1 MPVTVTKTHSKI
13 VRSSLVA
20 VAIGALFTAVGCS
33 AEAVD
38 DTGAGGSE
46 EVSSEAITG
55 TIPAG
60 TRLVATRAVNLRSA
74 ASTSSTVLDVIP
86 EGGVVV
92 AAGGPSQNGFYRVT
106 YQGQA
111 GFAFG
116 TYLDRES
123 AGGGGNFTTSRT
135 VTLLWQG
142 NWDFLTRCDTFSTNG
157 VRFACQEFVRPT
169 RDFVDNGLWV
179 AAPGSLQGSSNRLCG
194 RQVQVC
200 KGDVCRTATV
210 VERSVES
217 SASKWEGSTALVK
230 AFGEEP
236 GFTSCTR
243 SFGSVSNV
251 TIRY

>member
-1 MPVTVTKTHSKI
+1 MPGTMTKTRSMF
-13 VRSSLVA
+13 VRSSRVA
-20 VAIGALFTAVGCS
+20 LATGALFLAVGCS

-38 DTGAGGSE
+38 DTSTGGSE
-46 EVSSEAITG
+46 EVSSDAITG

-60 TRLVATRAVNLRSA
+60 TRLVATRAVNFRSA

-106 YQGQA
+106 YQGRD

-116 TYLDRES
+116 TFLDRET
-123 AGGGGNFTTSRT
+123 AGGGNFTTSRT

-142 NWDFLTRCDTFSTNG
+142 NWDFLTQCDTFSTNG
-157 VRFACQEFVRPT
+157 VRFACQAFVRPT

-230 AFGEEP
+230 AFGEVP

-243 SFGSVSNV
+243 SFGSVNNV

>member
-1 MPVTVTKTHSKI
+1 
-13 VRSSLVA
+13 
-20 VAIGALFTAVGCS
+20 
-33 AEAVD
+33 
-38 DTGAGGSE
+38 
-46 EVSSEAITG
+46 
-55 TIPAG
+55 
-60 TRLVATRAVNLRSA
+60 
-74 ASTSSTVLDVIP
+74 VLDVIS
-86 EGGVVV
+86 EGDVVIAV
-92 AAGGPSQNGFYRVT
+92 GGPSQNGFYRVT
-106 YQGQA
+106 YKGQE

-123 AGGGGNFTTSRT
+123 AGGNFTTSRT

-157 VRFACQEFVRPT
+157 VRFACQDFVRPT
-169 RDFVDNGLWV
+169 RDFVDDGLWV

-243 SFGSVSNV
+243 SFGSVNNV